1 MVFKCKCAGVYLCI
15 NIERYVNIQIC
26 YNSLMRK
33 GYVNLC
39 LSVFAF
45 VQWGRLI
52 QQFYSSLVLRRP
64 GPRPKTTKKRLNGHR
79 FRELE
84 STATYPSFWN
94 GRSQS
99 CTTLRPLSGP
109 IQISVEM
116 RLFPHKNDIETWG
129 PRHKDAFFISGLLD
143 FDLLWPRN
151 WWFDYF

>member
-1 MVFKCKCAGVYLCI
+1 MYMYTYIYICVCVRVGPQKIKGLFCVGSARAVQKNGLKFGHPPNRSVCVCAMVFKCKCAGVYLCI

-84 STATYPSFWN
+84 STATYPSF
-94 GRSQS
+94 
-99 CTTLRPLSGP
+99 
-109 IQISVEM
+109 
-116 RLFPHKNDIETWG
+116 
-129 PRHKDAFFISGLLD
+129 
-143 FDLLWPRN
+143 
-151 WWFDYF
+151 